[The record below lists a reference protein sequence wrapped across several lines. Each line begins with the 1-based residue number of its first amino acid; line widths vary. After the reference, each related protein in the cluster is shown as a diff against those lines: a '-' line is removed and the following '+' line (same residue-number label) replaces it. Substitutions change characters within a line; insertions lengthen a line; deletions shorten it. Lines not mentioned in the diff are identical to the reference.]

1 MIFNL
6 QPNSYLEGAK
16 RWLRQVESDVKAMSS
31 LIHSSLPCQVLFLAH
46 EASEKAL
53 KAGMYALV
61 GLNPSSLKTHN
72 LICHASAISSEKEED
87 WVRLPNLVS
96 SMKKYYM
103 NSRFPNKHTLLDAP
117 VDIYTQAQA
126 EEMAGTTEVV
136 KLIGRC
142 VQ

>member
-6 QPNSYLEGAK
+6 QPNSYLEEAK
-16 RWLRQVESDVKAMSS
+16 RWLSQAESDVKAMSS

-46 EASEKAL
+46 EASVKVL
-53 KAGMYALV
+53 KARMYALV
-61 GLNPSSLKTHN
+61 TLNPSSLKRHN
-72 LICHASAISSEKEED
+72 LICHASAISSEKEGD

-96 SMKKYYM
+96 SMEKYYM

-126 EEMAGTTEVV
+126 EEMAGNAEVV
-136 KLIGRC
+136 KLIRRC

>member
-1 MIFNL
+1 
-6 QPNSYLEGAK
+6 
-16 RWLRQVESDVKAMSS
+16 MSS

-61 GLNPSSLKTHN
+61 GLNPSSLKRHN
-72 LICHASAISSEKEED
+72 LICHASAISSEKEGD

-96 SMKKYYM
+96 SMEKYYM

-126 EEMAGTTEVV
+126 EEMAGNAEEVV
-136 KLIGRC
+136 KLIRRC

>member
-61 GLNPSSLKTHN
+61 GLNPSSLKRHN

-96 SMKKYYM
+96 SMNKYYM

-126 EEMAGTTEVV
+126 EEMAGTTEAV
-136 KLIGRC
+136 KLIRRC